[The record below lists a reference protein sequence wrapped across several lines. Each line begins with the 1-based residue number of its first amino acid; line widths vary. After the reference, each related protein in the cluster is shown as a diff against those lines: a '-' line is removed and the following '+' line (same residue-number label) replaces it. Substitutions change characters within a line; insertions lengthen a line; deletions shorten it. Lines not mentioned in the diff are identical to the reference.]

1 MTTMTTLAQ
10 YLNTHTTPQIASTVM
25 TLATA
30 SIAISDLLDKGA
42 LAGIHGEAGGQN
54 VQGENQKKLD
64 VISNDLLLNA
74 LIQNPHCAGVASEE
88 LEDISPANDNG
99 TLLVTF
105 DPLDGSSNIDINM
118 TVGTIFSILPHNNQ
132 GQAVSESDFLQAGKH
147 QVGAGYF
154 IYGTSTMLALTFG
167 AGVAMFSFDPVSQD
181 YILINQSVT
190 ISEHTAEYAINASN
204 RRYWLAPIQQY
215 IQELTQGD
223 TGVRNKDYNMR
234 WVAAMIADVHRILIR
249 GGIFMYPFDTKIAGK
264 AGKLRLM
271 YEANPMSFIIE
282 QAGGASTDGVQRIM
296 DIEPTGIHQRIPVV
310 LGAKQEVEYV
320 KALHA
325 KAGIL
330 ANGEKQGFNE

>member
-1 MTTMTTLAQ
+1 MSQITLAQ
-10 YLNTHTTPQIASTVM
+10 YLQVHTKPQIASTIT

-30 SIAISDLLDKGA
+30 SISISHLLDKGA
-42 LAGIHGEAGGQN
+42 LADIHGEAGKEN
-54 VQGENQKKLD
+54 IQGEAQKKLD

-74 LIQNPHCAGVASEE
+74 LIHNPNCAGVASEE
-88 LEDISPANDNG
+88 LDEISPANNDG

-118 TVGTIFSILPHNNQ
+118 TVGTIFSILPYHHV
-132 GQAVSESDFLQAGKH
+132 GKQACEQDFLQAGKH

-167 AGVAMFSFDPVSQD
+167 KGVAMFSFDPMTQT
-181 YILINQSVT
+181 YILINENVR
-190 ISEHTAEYAINASN
+190 ISQATAEYAINASN
-204 RRYWLAPIQQY
+204 RRYWLAPVQRY
-215 IQELTQGD
+215 IEELTQGD
-223 TGVRNKDYNMR
+223 AGVRAKDYNMR
-234 WVAAMIADVHRILIR
+234 WVAAMIADVHRILVR

-296 DIEPTGIHQRIPVV
+296 EIKPTHIHQRIPVV
-310 LGAKQEVEYV
+310 LGAKQEVDYV
-320 KALHA
+320 ANLHHQ
-325 KAGIL
+325 AGIL
-330 ANGEKQGFNE
+330 ANGDKA

>member
-1 MTTMTTLAQ
+1 MSQTTLAQ
-10 YLNTHTTPQIASTVM
+10 YLESHTTPALASTVM
-25 TLATA
+25 TLADS
-30 SIAISDLLDKGA
+30 SIAIRDLLNKGV

-54 VQGENQKKLD
+54 IQGETQKKLD

-74 LIQNPHCAGVASEE
+74 LTQNSNCAAVASEE
-88 LEDISPANDNG
+88 LDDISPANQDG

-118 TVGTIFSILPHNNQ
+118 TVGTIFSILPYHHQ
-132 GQAVSESDFLQAGKH
+132 GQVATETDFLQAGKH
-147 QVGAGYF
+147 QLASGYF

-167 AGVAMFSFDPVSQD
+167 AGVAMFSLDPASRQYV
-181 YILINQSVT
+181 LINERIT
-190 ISEHTAEYAINASN
+190 ISQQTAEYAINASN
-204 RRYWLAPIQQY
+204 RRYWLAPLAQY
-215 IQELTQGD
+215 IEELTQGD

-234 WVAAMIADVHRILIR
+234 WVAAMIADVHRILVR
-249 GGIFMYPFDTKIAGK
+249 GGVFMYPFDTKIAGK

-310 LGAKQEVEYV
+310 LGAKQEVEYI
-320 KALHA
+320 KSLHDQ
-325 KAGIL
+325 AGIL
-330 ANGEKQGFNE
+330 ANGEKI